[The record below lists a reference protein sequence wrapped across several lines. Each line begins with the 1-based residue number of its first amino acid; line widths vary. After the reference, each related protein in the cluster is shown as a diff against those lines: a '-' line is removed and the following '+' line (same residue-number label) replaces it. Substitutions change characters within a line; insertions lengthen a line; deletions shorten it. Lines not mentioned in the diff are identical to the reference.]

1 MTAGALAALGFTL
14 GLLGACLGIC
24 WTVAAW
30 AMRTPG
36 SGRLFVALFGLYY
49 LMRSM

>member
-1 MTAGALAALGFTL
+1 MIEQVSVLVFVV

-36 SGRLFVALFGLYY
+36 SGRLFVVLFGLYY